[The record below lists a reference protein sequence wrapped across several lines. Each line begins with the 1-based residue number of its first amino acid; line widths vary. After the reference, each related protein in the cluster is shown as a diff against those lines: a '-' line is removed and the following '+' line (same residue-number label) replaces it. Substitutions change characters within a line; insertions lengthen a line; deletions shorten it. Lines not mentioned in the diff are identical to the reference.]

1 MPQVLPHPK
10 HHVRSVVG
18 VSLTARS
25 WDITSFRGEK
35 KEINI
40 EVVTD
45 KVFRL
50 FLVVHSALGEGS
62 GGGGAKGGVFTK
74 HRISVSSVA

>member
-1 MPQVLPHPK
+1 M
-10 HHVRSVVG
+10 G

-62 GGGGAKGGVFTK
+62 GGGGGERGRFHKT
-74 HRISVSSVA
+74 